1 MTLALNFYG
10 EDGRYPQDKYDLNY
24 LELAVDFLLSQP
36 QVTASKVGLFG
47 SSAGG
52 MLAKSMMSCLGDKI
66 GATVVQGP
74 LYGSMMLPTMYNGQ
88 VCNSEYH

>member
-74 LYGSMMLPTMYNGQ
+74 GTGSFMLPTMYNGQ
-88 VCNSEYH
+88 V